1 MSTDT
6 QLNASEK
13 MAMQVVLS
21 ALKPLSKLRRSM
33 PLPFATTFLLVAV
46 DEGRTVSSYAHQLG
60 ITRFMMS
67 RYVRNVG
74 EHARNGGPGLGLVT
88 VKPHPTVANGL
99 QVYLTAKGRSLA
111 KVIFQQMR
119 NGQSAQ

>member
-1 MSTDT
+1 MGRTFPLPFTLMTTHT

-46 DEGRTVSSYAHQLG
+46 DEGRTVSSYAHQLA
-60 ITRFMMS
+60 S
-67 RYVRNVG
+67 RD
-74 EHARNGGPGLGLVT
+74 L
-88 VKPHPTVANGL
+88 
-99 QVYLTAKGRSLA
+99 
-111 KVIFQQMR
+111 
-119 NGQSAQ
+119 